1 MNDPA
6 PPVATRSFT
15 NPRLRST
22 SRPRS
27 SQYLISLTRDRNA
40 RVQDYTPLDL
50 MDTWTV
56 FSFLGLAP
64 VCLVMVAESGGEEGG
79 VTVFGK
85 ASGWDVGVDDKEL
98 LGLLLRRDEIV
109 ALCMSILRTASEL

>member
-1 MNDPA
+1 M
-6 PPVATRSFT
+6 VGSFS
-15 NPRLRST
+15 LG
-22 SRPRS
+22 
-27 SQYLISLTRDRNA
+27 IS
-40 RVQDYTPLDL
+40 
-50 MDTWTV
+50 V

-109 ALCMSILRTASEL
+109 ALCMSILRTVSEL